1 MSILTSRGLRSRGS
15 LTVWISLTAGKLVNW
30 DAPRPR
36 RRQPGRQRK
45 YSNHAIETAVT
56 LGMVFHLS
64 SRQSEG
70 LLRSLFALMKLDN
83 DVPDHTTISRR
94 KPKLGKVPFYQVK
107 QKTPLHILLD
117 SSGLAVHAGQLRR
130 AQKSRDYRKL
140 HLCVDEQ
147 SGEVVAG
154 ELTSKRARDSS
165 RVASLVGQSDSPISS
180 ARADTGA
187 SSKLLRPRNQGLTLR
202 LNSGPKTAKLRRY
215 AQRCCL
221 PRLTWRPCHS
231 GDVSAPRRPGVG
243 ERRFAAASDGAEER
257 APTPTARRHGTG
269 FLGCPSSSCAK
280 TQPF

>member
-1 MSILTSRGLRSRGS
+1 MSIFKRTQRKYVKKAYRVRNWREYEAGLRNRGS

-36 RRQPGRQRK
+36 RRKPGRQRK

-94 KPKLGKVPFYQVK
+94 KAKLGKVPFYQDK
-107 QKTPLHILLD
+107 QKTPLHILID

-140 HLCVDEQ
+140 VDEQ
-147 SGEVVAG
+147 SGEVVAA
-154 ELTSKRARDSS
+154 SVCRRAEWRS
-165 RVASLVGQSDSPISS
+165 RRRRADEQKSPRFIAGCIACRTDRQSHLIGQS
-180 ARADTGA
+180 
-187 SSKLLRPRNQGLTLR
+187 
-202 LNSGPKTAKLRRY
+202 
-215 AQRCCL
+215 
-221 PRLTWRPCHS
+221 
-231 GDVSAPRRPGVG
+231 
-243 ERRFAAASDGAEER
+243 
-257 APTPTARRHGTG
+257 
-269 FLGCPSSSCAK
+269 
-280 TQPF
+280 